1 MKSDLILSFHLGG
14 VGKTMCFYLK
24 LCIKKKKN
32 TKQNTKIQPKKNVL
46 KIVNFGSSKID

>member
-14 VGKTMCFYLK
+14 GGKTMCFHLK